1 MLTLFGGGI
10 VSSCDGRPW
19 WRAAQREGIGM
30 KPLKFLGAAVAAAAT
45 VTLCT
50 QALAVGGLADVTVF
64 DRSEGRRLP
73 VLWHEGR
80 AYVVGKPGNEYQLS
94 VRNRQ
99 GAQVLAVMAVDG
111 VNVVTGET
119 AHPMQS
125 GYVLGPRSGVD
136 VKGWRKDLSRTA
148 AFYFTEVSDS
158 YAARTGRSENVGVI
172 GVALYRKKVQT
183 PQPFSQIAPAP
194 SRGAAQDAAKSAE
207 SLGTGHGRSE
217 LSHAR
222 QVDFE
227 RASMHPAETITIHYD
242 SYRNLVAMG
251 VIRDA
256 PRHPRPFPGFVP
268 DPVSVLPRV
277 TPSSGA

>member
-1 MLTLFGGGI
+1 
-10 VSSCDGRPW
+10 
-19 WRAAQREGIGM
+19 M
-30 KPLKFLGAAVAAAAT
+30 KSLKLLGAAIVLA
-45 VTLCT
+45 LST
-50 QALAVGGLADVTVF
+50 QALAVGSLAEVTVF

-73 VLWHEGR
+73 VVWHEGR
-80 AYVVGKPGNEYQLS
+80 AYVVGKPGNEYQVS

-99 GAQVLAVMAVDG
+99 GAEVLAVMSVDG

-125 GYVLGPRSGVD
+125 GYVLSPRGGLE
-136 VKGWRKDLSRTA
+136 VKGWRKNLSRTA
-148 AFYFTEVSDS
+148 AFYFTELSDS
-158 YAARTGRSENVGVI
+158 YAARTGRPENVGVI

-194 SRGAAQDAAKSAE
+194 SRGAAQDAVKSAE

-217 LSHAR
+217 VSHAR
-222 QVDFE
+222 QVEFE
-227 RASMHPAETITIHYD
+227 RASNHPAETITIHYD
-242 SYRNLVAMG
+242 SHRNLVALG
-251 VIRDA
+251 VIREA

-268 DPVSVLPRV
+268 DPVGMLPWV